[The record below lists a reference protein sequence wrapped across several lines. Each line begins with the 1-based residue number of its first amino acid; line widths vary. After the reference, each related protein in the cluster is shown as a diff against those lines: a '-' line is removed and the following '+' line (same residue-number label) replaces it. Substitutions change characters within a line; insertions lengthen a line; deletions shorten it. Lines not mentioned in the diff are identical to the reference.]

1 MTIGQ
6 DSSVIISAEVILKS
20 KSGRSLARAGIAI
33 TAENIEEFSPAP
45 ETITEATRR
54 LEELGF
60 TVSQSGVT
68 LTLLGK
74 QLQFEE
80 VFRTKLTLEKDEP
93 TGGII
98 VHPSGEL
105 VIPDS
110 LSNTVEKV
118 VFPEPPEF
126 FP

>member
-1 MTIGQ
+1 MGQ
-6 DSSVIISAEVILKS
+6 EISSIISAEAILKS
-20 KSGRSLARAGIAI
+20 KSGRSLARADVAI
-33 TAENIEEFSPAP
+33 TAENIEEFTPAA
-45 ETITEATRR
+45 ETIAEATRR
-54 LEELGF
+54 LQELGL
-60 TVSQSGVT
+60 TVQPSAVT

-74 QLQFEE
+74 PAQFEK
-80 VFRTKLTLEKDEP
+80 VFKVKLILKKDEP

-98 VHPSGEL
+98 VHPDGEL

-110 LSNTVEKV
+110 LRDVVEKV